1 MTPNT
6 VLTNTPATAACRYV
20 DHRRYPAPASA
31 HDGWIRERDTV
42 AGA

>member
-31 HDGWIRERDTV
+31 HNPCACPKLITR
-42 AGA
+42 A